1 MENANIFREGGAGFS
16 FGLPALNGQEMMAKL
31 DTDQDG
37 IISVAELRRG
47 LLRKVLDV
55 KIGPVVQTFDA

>member
-1 MENANIFREGGAGFS
+1 M
-16 FGLPALNGQEMMAKL
+16 NGQEMMAKL

-37 IISVAELRRG
+37 TISVAELRRG